1 LPSGHKKFA
10 DLSRDIVRFS
20 ARPQRPQAAV
30 WYWALVIS
38 DRLNAKSATPAQVG
52 ALRTTQPDHVFSVQA
67 DDVRVSVFK
76 PPNDVH
82 DLPEVAGDP

>member
-1 LPSGHKKFA
+1 LPSGHKQFA

-38 DRLNAKSATPAQVG
+38 DRLNAERTSPAQI
-52 ALRTTQPDHVFSVQA
+52 RTLCTAQPDHVFSVQA